1 MYPPQE
7 GGAGQL
13 PKDLLTDLGPANPP
27 FNIRDTKIVA
37 EELGSDPLP
46 HGFTAIPVMTFDRY
60 NINDIRTGNCPFIN
74 DEFNRNYLD
83 SGTGEDPFAEHLSK
97 LEPIRKPLGI
107 ALKLPEESVQKASV
121 K

>member
-1 MYPPQE
+1 MYPPAE

-13 PKDLLTDLGPANPP
+13 PKELLTDLGHANPP
-27 FNIRDTKIVA
+27 FNIRDTNKVNQ
-37 EELGSDPLP
+37 ELGSDALP

-60 NINDIRTGNCPFIN
+60 NINDIRTDNCPFIN
-74 DEFNRNYLD
+74 DEFNRNYY
-83 SGTGEDPFAEHLSK
+83 SGGEDPFAEHLTK

-107 ALKLPEESVQKASV
+107 ALELPEEFVQKASV

>member
-1 MYPPQE
+1 MYSPGE
-7 GGAGQL
+7 GGAGEL
-13 PKDLLTDLGPANPP
+13 PKDLVADLGLANPP
-27 FNIRDTKIVA
+27 FNVRDTKIVA

-60 NINDIRTGNCPFIN
+60 NINDIRTDNCPFIN
-74 DEFNRNYLD
+74 DEFNRNYW
-83 SGTGEDPFAEHLSK
+83 GTGEDPFAEHLTK

-107 ALKLPEESVQKASV
+107 ALKLPEEFVQKASV